1 MTSAT
6 GWSWGSAWGD
16 DALDD
21 QEDEAGGRVKNVW
34 YACAVGVD
42 LPYHMCIY
50 VLSACNRCRDYVFL
64 MSPTEFS
71 LAK

>member
-42 LPYHMCIY
+42 VYIIY
-50 VLSACNRCRDYVFL
+50 VLSACNRYQDYVFL